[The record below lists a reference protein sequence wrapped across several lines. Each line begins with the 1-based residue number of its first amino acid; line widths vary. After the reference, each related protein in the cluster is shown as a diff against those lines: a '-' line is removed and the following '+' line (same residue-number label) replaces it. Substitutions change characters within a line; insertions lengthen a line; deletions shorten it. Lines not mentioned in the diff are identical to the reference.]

1 MNVYELT
8 LKIFL
13 LKDLTVDKSYEK
25 LTELIDKS
33 LCKDD
38 ELLALHNENKY
49 KYYTFSLPYKL
60 EKDKVYKAGNI
71 YSVKIRTIDEKV
83 LKNFKTELINIYTSF
98 IKALTIDVKV
108 IPKKYISTIYSLTPV
123 VIKTDKG
130 YWRGKSNLS
139 LNEYEKRVK
148 ENLIKKYN
156 QFFGEKINEDFPLYD
171 FIRFDNRKPIGIKYK
186 NIIILG
192 DKVTLNIA
200 NDEVS
205 QKIAYL
211 ALGAGLGEMG
221 SRGMG
226 FVNYK
231 WM

>member
-1 MNVYELT
+1 MRVYELT

-13 LKDLTVDKSYEK
+13 LKDLTMDKSYEK

-38 ELLALHNENKY
+38 ELLELHNQNKY

-60 EKDKVYKAGNI
+60 EKDKIYKAGNI
-71 YSVKIRTIDEKV
+71 YSVKIRTIDEKI
-83 LKNFKTELINIYTSF
+83 LKNFKTQLVNIYTEY
-98 IKALTIDVKV
+98 IKALTMEVKV

-130 YWRGKSNLS
+130 YWKGNLS
-139 LNEYEKRVK
+139 LNEYERRIK

-156 QFFGEKINEDFPLYD
+156 QFFDEKINEDFPLYD
-171 FIRFDNRKPIGIKYK
+171 FIRFDNRKPIGIRYK
-186 NIIILG
+186 NITLLG
-192 DKVTLNIA
+192 DKITLNIA
-200 NDEVS
+200 NDEIS

-211 ALGAGLGEMG
+211 AVGAGIGEMCA
-221 SRGMG
+221 RGMG